1 MKTSTKFPRS
11 DDHHNFFS
19 TYQWRR
25 EESPPPLK
33 SSNKGGS
40 IYARLTKFQSPALTL
55 LEQLL
60 ALQEKSLTVTLRRVH
75 DWKLLSFEVI

>member
-33 SSNKGGS
+33 CSNKGGS

-60 ALQEKSLTVTLRRVH
+60 ALQEKSLTVTLVTVTQYRAI
-75 DWKLLSFEVI
+75 W